1 MPIAW
6 LMDYWDKMA
15 ERTLPYLIDRRIAV
29 QQNFDGKILYRR
41 HQLKSKRWIHIKDK
55 KDILYWARLHT
66 FSFHSHLEGDKIT
79 FFAMDLDNRSK
90 KMDFECMKIA
100 SHEMAKIL
108 EEKGINFIC
117 KFSGGNGW
125 HFIWAFKNED
135 VKGLKIFE
143 AEQKIISRLT
153 ALLEDK
159 IQRSDLK
166 KHFYGPDPAS
176 SGASGR
182 VRRQG
187 RSSAASI
194 NSNKY
199 IKKGD
204 PIFIINSQD
213 KDHPDSILIDELI
226 LKKRGVIRSL
236 WSVHPAT
243 NWISRPVETGDILR
257 FNPKKMATAK
267 VALAIKKNYP
277 IPFNKISDIE
287 KSLKIG

>member
-1 MPIAW
+1 MPIKW
-6 LMDYWDKMA
+6 LMNYWDKMA
-15 ERTLPYLIDRRIAV
+15 GRALPYLVGRRIAV
-29 QQNFDGKILYRR
+29 QQNFNGRILYRR
-41 HQLKSKRWIHIKDK
+41 HQLKSKNWIHIKSK
-55 KDILYWARLHT
+55 KDILYWAKLHT

-100 SHEMAKIL
+100 ASEMAKII

-135 VKGLKIFE
+135 IKGLKIFE
-143 AEQKIISRLT
+143 EEQKIISRLT

-166 KHFYGPDPAS
+166 KHFY
-176 SGASGR
+176 
-182 VRRQG
+182 Q
-187 RSSAASI
+187 
-194 NSNKY
+194 Y

-204 PIFIINSQD
+204 PIFIVNSQD
-213 KDHPDSILIDELI
+213 KDHPNSILIDELI
-226 LKKRGVIRSL
+226 LKRRGVIRSL

-243 NWISRPVETGDILR
+243 NWISCPVETKDILN
-257 FNPKKMATAK
+257 FNPKTMATTKAT
-267 VALAIKKNYP
+267 VNIKKEYP
-277 IPFNKISDIE
+277 IPFNKIKEIKNKLE
-287 KSLKIG
+287 L

>member
-15 ERTLPYLIDRRIAV
+15 GRALPYLVDRRVAV

-41 HQLKSKRWIHIKDK
+41 HMLKSKRWIHIKEK
-55 KDILYWARLHT
+55 KDVIFWARLHT

-90 KMDFECMKIA
+90 KMDFDCMKIA
-100 SHEMAKIL
+100 ASEMAKIL

-135 VKGLKIFE
+135 IKGLKIFE
-143 AEQKIISRLT
+143 EEQKIINRLT

-166 KHFYGPDPAS
+166 KHFY
-176 SGASGR
+176 
-182 VRRQG
+182 Q
-187 RSSAASI
+187 
-194 NSNKY
+194 Y

-204 PIFIINSQD
+204 PIFIVNSQD
-213 KDHPDSILIDELI
+213 KDHRSSILIDELI
-226 LKKRGVIRSL
+226 LKRRGVIRSL

-243 NWISRPVETGDILR
+243 NWISRPVETGDILS
-257 FNPKKMATAK
+257 FNPKTMATTKA
-267 VALAIKKNYP
+267 AINIKKEYP
-277 IPFNKISDIE
+277 IPFNKIGDINKKLE
-287 KSLKIG
+287 L